1 MIAAA
6 PNVSC
11 MHGLWII
18 ALQYTIE
25 YTLCKHSIVMKKN
38 VPWHILAPRRGCFS
52 NHLPLRRVRIL
63 AELFLSYG
71 NGVSYTIKKGIFRL
85 CSLETKN
92 SAVPLCF
99 RIPNPALRRVTCAIR
114 TLLMSSASQNL
125 LPDAL
130 SAQTCGDCSQP
141 MAFPL
146 WRRLS
151 AYSFRSMHFQ
161 PVHFNDIADAPVSA
175 IRNFLK
181 RLHNY
186 N

>member
-1 MIAAA
+1 
-6 PNVSC
+6 
-11 MHGLWII
+11 MHGLWSI
-18 ALQYTIE
+18 ASQYTTIE
-25 YTLCKHSIVMKKN
+25 CTLCEHSIVMN
-38 VPWHILAPRRGCFS
+38 TMHAQARPG
-52 NHLPLRRVRIL
+52 NHR
-63 AELFLSYG
+63 E
-71 NGVSYTIKKGIFRL
+71 TEKKGICRL

-114 TLLMSSASQNL
+114 TLLMPSASQNL

-151 AYSFRSMHFQ
+151 AYSFRSMHFPICSFQ
-161 PVHFNDIADAPVSA
+161 RYRRCSGFGDSQLSEVSA
-175 IRNFLK
+175 QL
-181 RLHNY
+181 
-186 N
+186 

>member
-1 MIAAA
+1 MIATV

-11 MHGLWII
+11 MHRLWII

-25 YTLCKHSIVMKKN
+25 YTLCEPSIV
-38 VPWHILAPRRGCFS
+38 
-52 NHLPLRRVRIL
+52 
-63 AELFLSYG
+63 
-71 NGVSYTIKKGIFRL
+71 IKKGIFRL

-114 TLLMSSASQNL
+114 TLLMPSASQNL

-141 MAFPL
+141 MTFPL

-151 AYSFRSMHFQ
+151 AYSFRSMHFPICSFQ
-161 PVHFNDIADAPVSA
+161 RYRRCSGFGNSQLPEVSA
-175 IRNFLK
+175 QLS
-181 RLHNY
+181 LG
-186 N
+186 

>member
-1 MIAAA
+1 
-6 PNVSC
+6 
-11 MHGLWII
+11 MHGLWSI
-18 ALQYTIE
+18 ASQYTTIE
-25 YTLCKHSIVMKKN
+25 CTLCEHSIVMN
-38 VPWHILAPRRGCFS
+38 TMQECTLCEPSIV
-52 NHLPLRRVRIL
+52 
-63 AELFLSYG
+63 
-71 NGVSYTIKKGIFRL
+71 IKKGIFRL

-114 TLLMSSASQNL
+114 TLLMPSASQNL

-141 MAFPL
+141 MTFPL

-151 AYSFRSMHFQ
+151 AYYFRSMHFQ
-161 PVHFNDIADAPVSA
+161 PVHFSDIADAPALA
-175 IRNFLK
+175 IRNFPK
-181 RLHNY
+181 YLHNY

>member
-1 MIAAA
+1 MIAAV

-11 MHGLWII
+11 MHRLWII

-25 YTLCKHSIVMKKN
+25 YTLCEPSIV
-38 VPWHILAPRRGCFS
+38 
-52 NHLPLRRVRIL
+52 
-63 AELFLSYG
+63 
-71 NGVSYTIKKGIFRL
+71 IKKGIFRL

-114 TLLMSSASQNL
+114 TLLMPSASQNL

-141 MAFPL
+141 MALPL

-161 PVHFNDIADAPVSA
+161 PVHFSDIADAPVSA

>member
-1 MIAAA
+1 MIATV

-11 MHGLWII
+11 MHRLWII

-25 YTLCKHSIVMKKN
+25 YTLCEPSIV
-38 VPWHILAPRRGCFS
+38 
-52 NHLPLRRVRIL
+52 
-63 AELFLSYG
+63 
-71 NGVSYTIKKGIFRL
+71 IKKGIFRL

-114 TLLMSSASQNL
+114 TLLMPSASQNL

-151 AYSFRSMHFQ
+151 AYSFRSMHFPICSFQ
-161 PVHFNDIADAPVSA
+161 RYRRCSA
-175 IRNFLK
+175 LAICNFPKYLLSLIHISEPT
-181 RLHNY
+181 RP
-186 N
+186 